1 MQSTMRF
8 SYLEHVEH
16 ELLPTIEILW
26 EVSRVFHADSDHY
39 VSSFYQ
45 QLSGLKEHS
54 ELTDL
59 DGVERLRELCRVFYW
74 QLGFS
79 KAPEQLLTN
88 KRVLVD
94 RAIRLRTGEPFS
106 LALLLQEAA
115 NYFGLEL
122 ELIDFP
128 DYPLLRFD
136 HDQHSYFVDPSSGD
150 LLLGEQVQE
159 RFEDAT
165 EGSEDFSW
173 DKLEAAEQK
182 HILVRYLSELKHA
195 FISDRRFADALTTVH
210 MLLTILPDD
219 PYEIRDRGYILEE
232 LDCNHVAVD
241 DYQYFVEQCPDD
253 PSAQLLRLQLENW
266 TTPQTVLH

>member
-1 MQSTMRF
+1 MQF
-8 SYLEHVEH
+8 SYLEHVDH

-26 EVSRVFHADSDHY
+26 EISRVFNTDSDHY

-45 QLSGLKEHS
+45 QLNGLKDNSALAEKEGS
-54 ELTDL
+54 
-59 DGVERLRELCRVFYW
+59 ERLRELCKQFYF
-74 QLGFS
+74 QFAFS
-79 KAPEQLLTN
+79 KAPESMLTT
-88 KRVLVD
+88 KRVLLD
-94 RAIRLRTGEPFS
+94 RAIRLRTGEPLT

-115 NYFGLEL
+115 SYHGLVL

-128 DYPLLRFD
+128 GYPLLRFD
-136 HDQHSYFVDPSSGD
+136 HEQCSYFVDPSNGE
-150 LLLGEQVQE
+150 LLLDQQVQE

-165 EGSEDFSW
+165 DEDDEDEDFSW
-173 DKLEAAEQK
+173 EMLEAADQK
-182 HILVRYLSELKHA
+182 TVIVRYLSELKHA
-195 FISDRRFADALTTVH
+195 LIADRRFAEALTTVH
-210 MLLTILPDD
+210 MLLAVLPDD

>member
-1 MQSTMRF
+1 MQF
-8 SYLEHVEH
+8 SYLEHVDH
-16 ELLPTIEILW
+16 ELLPTIEIVW
-26 EVSRVFHADSDHY
+26 EVSRVFHADSDLY

-45 QLSGLKEHS
+45 QLNELKEHS
-54 ELTDL
+54 GLAQLE
-59 DGVERLRELCRVFYW
+59 GVEKLRALTRAFYW

-79 KAPEQLLTN
+79 KAPEPLLSS
-88 KRVLVD
+88 KRVLID
-94 RAIRLRTGEPFS
+94 RAIRLRTGEPFT

-115 NYFGLEL
+115 NHFGLVL

-136 HDQHSYFVDPSSGD
+136 HDQHSYFVDPASGD
-150 LLLGEQVQE
+150 LLRGQQVQE

-165 EGSEDFSW
+165 EGGESFSW
-173 DKLEAAEQK
+173 DKLEAADQK
-182 HILVRYLSELKHA
+182 IVLVRYLNEVKHA
-195 FISDRRFADALTTVH
+195 LISDRRFADALTTVH
-210 MLLTILPDD
+210 MLLAILPDD